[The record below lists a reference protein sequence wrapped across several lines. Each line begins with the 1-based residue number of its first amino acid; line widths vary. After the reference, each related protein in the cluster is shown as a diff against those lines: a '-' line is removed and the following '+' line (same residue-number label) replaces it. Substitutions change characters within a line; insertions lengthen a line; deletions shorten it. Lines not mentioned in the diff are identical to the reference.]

1 VSLIEERRG
10 EPGRRVLWTQDFS
23 VARVAGYSEPDAR
36 IFATTRAVT
45 FFDPSDLERPRW
57 QGTKVASLSP
67 SGASELGADREVAR
81 LLELSIAQVDELS
94 RDAGSGFPSPVR
106 AEAGQHPHAR
116 QWNLAEVIRWATA
129 SGRLP

>member
-1 VSLIEERRG
+1 MNQERRG
-10 EPGRRVLWTQDFS
+10 DPGRRVLWTQDFS

-45 FFDPSDLERPRW
+45 FFDPADLQRPQW
-57 QGTKVASLSP
+57 QGTEVASLAPTGS
-67 SGASELGADREVAR
+67 SELGADREVAR
-81 LLELSIAQVDELS
+81 LLELSIAQVDELW
-94 RDAGSGFPSPVR
+94 RDATSGFPAPVR
-106 AEAGQHPHAR
+106 AESANHPHAR